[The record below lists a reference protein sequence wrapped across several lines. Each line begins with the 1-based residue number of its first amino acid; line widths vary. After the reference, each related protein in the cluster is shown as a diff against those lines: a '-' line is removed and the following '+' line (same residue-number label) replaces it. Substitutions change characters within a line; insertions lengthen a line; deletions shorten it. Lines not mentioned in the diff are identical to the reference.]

1 MKKILIIVCIII
13 LSLPV
18 FAQDSNTTDNKQ
30 LISISAFINPEMNIP
45 TNVQKILADRM
56 QKAILKNGLS
66 SSEGERFI
74 MTASINELG
83 KETTATAPVMY
94 VVELEVNFFIGDAVD
109 GILFSQG
116 STIVKGASDSES
128 KAYLSALKNIK
139 TNDPVFKKM
148 IAQAKDAIVNY
159 YNSKCDI
166 IIADAL
172 KLAKNQEYDNA
183 LYELTS
189 IPDVCEE
196 CYKKSI
202 THSTEIFQQKI
213 NLEGSMLLTNAR
225 SEWAQGQDIEAA
237 KRAGEFLVQ
246 INPHSAAYKEASTL
260 FSQIEKRVLEF
271 DQREWNFKMQQ
282 YQDELNLKNAK
293 LKNEATKLQNDKEVK
308 LTRLNNRRYNIEAIC
323 KWGSTI
329 FND

>member
-1 MKKILIIVCIII
+1 M
-13 LSLPV
+13 
-18 FAQDSNTTDNKQ
+18 
-30 LISISAFINPEMNIP
+30 
-45 TNVQKILADRM
+45 
-56 QKAILKNGLS
+56 
-66 SSEGERFI
+66 
-74 MTASINELG
+74 
-83 KETTATAPVMY
+83 
-94 VVELEVNFFIGDAVD
+94 
-109 GILFSQG
+109 
-116 STIVKGASDSES
+116 
-128 KAYLSALKNIK
+128 
-139 TNDPVFKKM
+139 
-148 IAQAKDAIVNY
+148 
-159 YNSKCDI
+159 
-166 IIADAL
+166 
-172 KLAKNQEYDNA
+172 
-183 LYELTS
+183 
-189 IPDVCEE
+189 CEE

-246 INPHSAAYKEASTL
+246 INPHSAAYQEASTL

-293 LKNEATKLQNDKEVK
+293 FKNEATKLQNDKEVK

-323 KWGSTI
+323 KWCSTI